1 MTKRTASELWDALDE
16 ATVDAEIE
24 SALEKTPDE
33 HRRELVEAGFDL
45 DKVHAQADA
54 FFDSLPAEARPAPER
69 PPTEVPAAPTAA
81 AKPPATPPAT
91 ATPSASAPPPA
102 TAPSPATATPPAT
115 AMPPATA
122 TPPATS
128 PPRVWRRRV
137 AIAVPTALA
146 LAAGVAVAIQS
157 SSPPIVGTPPPR
169 ETLHAMDL
177 RREARDACESRSWKT
192 CLDKLDEARALDP
205 SGDETPDVQSLRH
218 EAEAAGRP

>member
-1 MTKRTASELWDALDE
+1 MTKRTAKELWDALDE

-54 FFDSLPAEARPAPER
+54 FFDSLPSEARPAPEL
-69 PPTEVPAAPTAA
+69 PPTEVPAAPTAP

-91 ATPSASAPPPA
+91 ATPAATATPPA
-102 TAPSPATATPPAT
+102 TAPSPATAAPAT
-115 AMPPATA
+115 TA
-122 TPPATS
+122 
-128 PPRVWRRRV
+128 PRVWRTRV

-157 SSPPIVGTPPPR
+157 SSPPVVGTPPPR
-169 ETLHAMDL
+169 GTLQAEAL
-177 RREARDACESRSWKT
+177 RREASDACKSRSWKT

-218 EAEAAGRP
+218 EAAAGASHP